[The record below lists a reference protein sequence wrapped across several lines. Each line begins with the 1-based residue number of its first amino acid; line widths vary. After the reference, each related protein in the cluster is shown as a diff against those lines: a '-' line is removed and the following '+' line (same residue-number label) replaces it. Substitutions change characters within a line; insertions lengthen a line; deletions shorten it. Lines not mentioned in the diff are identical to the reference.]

1 MVMPTAP
8 DDVAVLV
15 PVKAFGSAKTRL
27 ASAVGPQERRAL
39 ARRLAEGVLDA
50 ACGATPFVV
59 CEDDEVRTWAEAR
72 GVGTIVLPAAGLN
85 RALQHARNRVVS
97 EGFGRV
103 VVAHGDLVHP
113 YGLLQATGAGDEL
126 VLVPDRRQQGTNVLS
141 LPGQDRRA
149 AAFRFCYGPGS
160 FARHLRR
167 GRELGLPTSVLGPN
181 DLADDL
187 DEPGELHALPTALA
201 NEIGLAAALEQRG
214 AHRFG

>member
-8 DDVAVLV
+8 EDAAVLV

-27 ASAVGPQERRAL
+27 ASAVGPEERRAL

-50 ACGATPFVV
+50 ASGATPFVV

-113 YGLLQATGAGDEL
+113 HGLLQATGAGDEL
-126 VLVPDRRQQGTNVLS
+126 VLVPDRRRQGTNVLS
-141 LPGQDRRA
+141 LPGHDRRA

-160 FARHLRR
+160 FARHLRQ
-167 GRELGLPTSVLGPN
+167 GRELGLPTTVLGPN

-187 DEPGELHALPTALA
+187 DEPGELRALPMALA
-201 NEIGLAAALEQRG
+201 YEIGLAAALEQRG
-214 AHRFG
+214 HRFG